1 MSRHVRLVVAVAT
14 AGFIAFSANAWM
26 DEWAPAF
33 KCSPAAVEELPDT
46 NVSNFVSTVHSED
59 LDRADFYWQYCKGYK
74 LDLNGDGIKDFVY
87 ILPWMGCGL
96 AAQGYDAHFRVS
108 AGANGWADT
117 VIEGHDISKA
127 DLVNV
132 AGNIYFRHSDI
143 FWHFEKSKHNH
154 WVYQIFSFGKNGDMI
169 CSNSEFGNLFPAV
182 TIYYIKP
189 KFKQIEL
196 TSNDLKGIEDWTR
209 RKIHLPGRNTKKPK
223 ENFDLL
229 NYRALWN
236 DDAEK
241 AKMVINPVSKKKEA
255 NDWKPP
261 RKLTEAQCTKL
272 MRIMTDRFGE
282 PAKCR
287 TGYASFVYVWRFEG
301 DEWLSVGVSTMAN
314 MGGDPIA
321 IHHWEWRKP
330 ELSVYDEEEAKA
342 RRFPIVQIDK
352 EGLPP
357 AAFFEFFN
365 PYPSVKDGETEKN
378 LITEFNVTKYLEES
392 GYTRCTAEWDAVDR
406 RYDIYTA
413 HPDEWRC
420 EFDTCKG
427 GPNGGHTNEYH
438 VGVVQFY
445 KLASDLYMCYSMFCQ
460 DGTMGPD
467 RVRYLFEVYDR
478 DVWSVDSNKPIKSK
492 LVRYI
497 GVIPIDEVPKFRD
510 EWIKEHEGVMS
521 CHGRRTEGRASQPGP
536 FAHERRSALATDA
549 WCGMRVDWTV
559 VADWP
564 TGDSPVAKSVRA
576 WIGDWLRYY
585 RREPFKGDNADWD
598 AVTRFY
604 GEQFFDDN
612 SSKHIEN
619 EWRCGDESRAGK
631 RPDVDPG
638 EDVFLEGA
646 PRWSC
651 RKTAIIQYEDE
662 RMVSYRAGF
671 SGFFVGNVTSAA
683 YLKCATFRKQDGKIL
698 GWDAFSDTNAVIG
711 LVRKLTEFKYKE
723 LADYDGDG
731 VIPVPAAPLFTKDGF
746 WVFWGNY
753 AVVHGHPY
761 EMNGAFP
768 SLFVPWR
775 DPTCG
780 GLFPDNREAVE
791 NGLTAEARHD
801 LGLDNH

>member
-1 MSRHVRLVVAVAT
+1 MGAYINIGTKMPVSKKILLCAI
-14 AGFIAFSANAWM
+14 GFLAFNANAWM
-26 DEWAPAF
+26 KEWAPAF
-33 KCSPAAVEELPDT
+33 KCTPARVEELPDT

-117 VIEGHDISKA
+117 VIEGHDISKV

-209 RKIHLPGRNTKKPK
+209 RKIHLPGRNTKKPN

-497 GVIPIDEVPKFRD
+497 GAVPIDEVPKFRE
-510 EWIKEHEGVMS
+510 EWVRKHVS
-521 CHGRRTEGRASQPGP
+521 
-536 FAHERRSALATDA
+536 
-549 WCGMRVDWTV
+549 
-559 VADWP
+559 
-564 TGDSPVAKSVRA
+564 AKSVAQFSEDSAELPGTLCGEAPKEPELLDTLGNFALYSGESAADVASNKMRHN
-576 WIGDWLRYY
+576 GDCPYHNSLFLR
-585 RREPFKGDNADWD
+585 RRKADGTD
-598 AVTRFY
+598 
-604 GEQFFDDN
+604 
-612 SSKHIEN
+612 
-619 EWRCGDESRAGK
+619 EWRVLLTTGSNWREAAGMSEWCASQSSWLKDHFYIKRAKFGLDRHHLWLVCNTHIPLWNVACSYDVQTDEFRALIDGDTADEQPDGTILVKGK
-631 RPDVDPG
+631 KTYLSDENG
-638 EDVFLEGA
+638 EPLGARWYDAWLKPNGEIVRKGKLMTIEEMMEGA
-646 PRWSC
+646 
-651 RKTAIIQYEDE
+651 E
-662 RMVSYRAGF
+662 
-671 SGFFVGNVTSAA
+671 
-683 YLKCATFRKQDGKIL
+683 
-698 GWDAFSDTNAVIG
+698 
-711 LVRKLTEFKYKE
+711 
-723 LADYDGDG
+723 
-731 VIPVPAAPLFTKDGF
+731 
-746 WVFWGNY
+746 
-753 AVVHGHPY
+753 
-761 EMNGAFP
+761 
-768 SLFVPWR
+768 FVPK
-775 DPTCG
+775 
-780 GLFPDNREAVE
+780 EE
-791 NGLTAEARHD
+791 EKNGH
-801 LGLDNH
+801 